1 MKMLARQANQ
11 KMIDAVCTKDKLPE
25 KKKRKSSIEKSLDA
39 VFDNMK
45 QTADADF
52 ER

>member
-11 KMIDAVCTKDKLPE
+11 KMMLFAPKTNSQKR
-25 KKKRKSSIEKSLDA
+25 KKRKSSIEKSLDA
-39 VFDNMK
+39 VFDKMK